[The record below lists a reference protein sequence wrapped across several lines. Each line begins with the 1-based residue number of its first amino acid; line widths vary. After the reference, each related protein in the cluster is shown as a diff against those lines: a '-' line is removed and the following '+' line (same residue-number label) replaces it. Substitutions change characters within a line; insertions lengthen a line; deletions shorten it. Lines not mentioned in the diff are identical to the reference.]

1 MADTSAAE
9 LTRESGP
16 AMFSPVDSTWLR
28 RRALYIS
35 CLFHGIVFAWLLYP
49 AAAAYIKPQSLM
61 AGEQGAST
69 TRVYWLARATDS
81 RLPSES
87 ASSRLV
93 WQKPAKKKK
102 DRHQKSPRT
111 APDDQFA
118 SARPDPGPLAGSPY
132 GSLAYGDVDGFE
144 VRPAIRVSGSEPVV
158 SSGDLA
164 GLAEGNE
171 IIEVTID
178 ESGNIIRKV
187 VLQSL
192 GPAID
197 NRVLAALEDWRFL
210 PATRD
215 GVAIP
220 SKQDVHYHYPVPR

>member
-1 MADTSAAE
+1 MADGSAAE
-9 LTRESGP
+9 LTRESTP
-16 AMFSPVDSTWLR
+16 AMFSPVDSAWLR
-28 RRALYIS
+28 RRAPYIS
-35 CLFHGIVFAWLLYP
+35 CLFHGIVFVWLLYP
-49 AAAAYIKPQSLM
+49 AAPAYIKPQSLM
-61 AGEQGAST
+61 AGEQGTSS

-81 RLPSES
+81 DVHSES
-87 ASSRLV
+87 ASARLT

-102 DRHQKSPRT
+102 DRRQKAPRT

-132 GSLAYGDVDGFE
+132 GSLAFGDVDGFE
-144 VRPAIRVSGSEPVV
+144 VRPAIRVSGSEPLV

-164 GLAEGNE
+164 GLPEGNE

-178 ESGNIIRKV
+178 ERGNIIRKI

-192 GPAID
+192 GPEID
-197 NRVLAALEDWRFL
+197 NKVLAALENWHFL